1 MNSLMSNET
10 VLTGK
15 RFIIFLVPIRLFS
28 TMDFAMGT
36 EVLPSAKGFP
46 TFGAGV
52 RPFSTVNSVMYNYVP
67 VLEKRFI
74 IFIALERLFSSVD
87 FPRDMWKLSLAKGLP
102 TFKPFQK
109 CELSDDDEG
118 LTYQ

>member
-1 MNSLMSNET
+1 
-10 VLTGK
+10 
-15 RFIIFLVPIRLFS
+15 
-28 TMDFAMGT
+28 MDFAMGT

-87 FPRDMWKLSLAKGLP
+87 FPMGTEVVDLVKDVLNSPGLYSLSPL
-102 TFKPFQK
+102 
-109 CELSDDDEG
+109 
-118 LTYQ
+118 

>member
-87 FPRDMWKLSLAKGLP
+87 FLGICGSCLWLKDYQHLS
-102 TFKPFQK
+102 PFRSVNSLMTMK
-109 CELSDDDEG
+109 A
-118 LTYQ
+118 